1 MDARIRTATI
11 EDAGAIAHVQVE
23 SWKTTYA
30 GIMPDVFLSSLKV
43 EDRAER
49 WRELIWAG
57 DALNFVAEEDNCA
70 AGFVSGGPLRET
82 IAGYDAELYAI
93 YLLKHHQRRG
103 LGRALV
109 HMLAKAFLSQGHN
122 TMIVWVLTQNPAV
135 SFYQRLGGVQIAQK
149 TIEIG
154 GASLEELA
162 FGWASLDDLAE
173 SANSRLGRLMP

>member
-1 MDARIRTATI
+1 MAARIRKATI

-30 GIMPDVFLSSLKV
+30 GIVPDVFLSSLKV

-49 WRELIWAG
+49 WRELILAG
-57 DALNFVAEEDNCA
+57 DALNFVAEEANCA

-82 IAGYDAELYAI
+82 IAGFDAELYAI

-109 HMLAKAFLSQGHN
+109 HMLAKALLSQGHN
-122 TMIVWVLTQNPAV
+122 AMMVWVLTQNPAV

-173 SANSRLGRLMP
+173 RANSGPDRLIP

>member
-1 MDARIRTATI
+1 MGARIRTATI

-30 GIMPDVFLSSLKV
+30 GIMADVFLSSLKV
-43 EDRAER
+43 EDRAQR
-49 WRELIWAG
+49 WRELILAG
-57 DALNFVAEEDNCA
+57 DALNFVAEDDDCA

-82 IAGYDAELYAI
+82 IVGYDAELYAI
-93 YLLKHHQRRG
+93 YLLKQYQRRG
-103 LGRALV
+103 VGRALV
-109 HMLAKAFLSQGHN
+109 HVLADALRTQGSN
-122 TMIVWVLTQNPAV
+122 TMLVWVLAQNPAV

-173 SANSRLGRLMP
+173 RGILDSIG